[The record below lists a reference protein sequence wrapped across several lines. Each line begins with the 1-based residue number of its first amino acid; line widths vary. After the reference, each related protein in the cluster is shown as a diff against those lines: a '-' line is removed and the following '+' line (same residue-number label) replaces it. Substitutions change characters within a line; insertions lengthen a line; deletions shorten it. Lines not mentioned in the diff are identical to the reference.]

1 MNSTKRPTTWEE
13 ILGHAAVIGR
23 LRRML
28 ELDRLPHALLFA
40 GPSGIGKRIVAE
52 VFTARLLQTAAEL
65 LPAHPDFLAVTP
77 DGNQIRIAQVREIQ
91 RVSALAPVRGR
102 YRVCL
107 LEPAE
112 AMEAPAANS
121 LLKIL
126 EEPPDGLIFILI
138 TASPY
143 SLLSTLRSRAA
154 MVRFVQPMP
163 GLLPAEDA
171 ETAAADREWA
181 MAVLGNLQKPELEW
195 LWPVMTEMED
205 LDNARI
211 LAVIKQWIC
220 VLRDIGVI
228 LTGCGELAAF
238 NPDNRGELAALTGRW
253 TLPKVAAAISLAEE
267 TRRHLQRNANS
278 RLMLEALLIRS
289 ADLYGGGNEYA
300 DHRGGPV

>member
-1 MNSTKRPTTWEE
+1 MNSAKRPTTWEE
-13 ILGHAAVIGR
+13 ILGHAAVIDR

-40 GPSGIGKRIVAE
+40 GPPGIGKRIVAE
-52 VFTARLLQTAAEL
+52 VFAARLLQTAAEL
-65 LPAHPDFLAVTP
+65 LPAHPDFLAVAP
-77 DGNQIRIAQVREIQ
+77 DGNQIRIAQIREIQ

-138 TASPY
+138 TAFPH

-154 MVRFVQPMP
+154 MVRFVQPAA
-163 GLLPAEDA
+163 GLLPVEDA
-171 ETAAADREWA
+171 ETSAADREWA
-181 MAVLGNLQKPELEW
+181 MTFLRNLQQPALEW
-195 LWPVMTEMED
+195 LWPVMAAMED

-238 NPDNRGELAALTGRW
+238 NPDNRSELAALTGRW

-300 DHRGGPV
+300 DHRGGSV